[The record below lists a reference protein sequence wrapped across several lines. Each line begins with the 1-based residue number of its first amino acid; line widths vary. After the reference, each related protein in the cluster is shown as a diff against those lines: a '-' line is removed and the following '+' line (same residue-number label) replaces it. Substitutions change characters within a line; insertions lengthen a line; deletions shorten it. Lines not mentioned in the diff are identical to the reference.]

1 MSDIEYEADHVK
13 HSVGGLGGHIFRRF
27 FHVGMVIFPWI
38 YFEHGESIA
47 DIFSQNRIQFAAMLG
62 VFVFW
67 LELMRMKFGILIVGQ
82 REYEKHQFSAL
93 AWGAISITLTLV
105 VLSPWAGTG
114 SQHAGWLVYPIVFSL
129 AFGDPLMGEARRKG
143 MDNQAVYAIG
153 TIVCGIVWLTCGY
166 LFGTPYWMALFMG
179 PLTMAAELPKLRWI
193 DDNATMILIPLAAVL
208 FTAPFL

>member
-62 VFVFW
+62 VLAIC

-153 TIVCGIVWLTCGY
+153 TIVCGIVWLACGY

>member
-27 FHVGMVIFPWI
+27 FHVGMVIFPWL

-62 VFVFW
+62 ILAFG

-93 AWGAISITLTLV
+93 AWGAISIVLTLV
-105 VLSPWAGTG
+105 VLSPWEGTAG
-114 SQHAGWLVYPIVFSL
+114 QHAGWLVYPIVFSL
-129 AFGDPLMGEARRKG
+129 AFGDPLMGEARRKDLG
-143 MDNQAVYAIG
+143 NQAVYAIG
-153 TIVCGIVWLTCGY
+153 TIVCGTVWLACGY

>member
-62 VFVFW
+62 VLAIC

-114 SQHAGWLVYPIVFSL
+114 SQHAG
-129 AFGDPLMGEARRKG
+129 
-143 MDNQAVYAIG
+143 
-153 TIVCGIVWLTCGY
+153 
-166 LFGTPYWMALFMG
+166 
-179 PLTMAAELPKLRWI
+179 
-193 DDNATMILIPLAAVL
+193 
-208 FTAPFL
+208 